1 MTESGVAITKVIHCP
16 TVQGERGM
24 SVDFHNGSFV
34 ELENGCIGC
43 GLGFGFSNS
52 GRIIIPLE
60 QMATASPSA
69 ADPKGIDRPKNEPNS
84 FDATELN

>member
-1 MTESGVAITKVIHCP
+1 
-16 TVQGERGM
+16 M